1 LSLPD
6 RQGLGTF
13 FRVRMKKEEKIPC
26 TKKNYTGYVRLII
39 FNIDDHDTLTL
50 GYNLKMEYFRCINF

>member
-1 LSLPD
+1 
-6 RQGLGTF
+6 
-13 FRVRMKKEEKIPC
+13 MKKEEKIPC